1 MSVTIDDVARKA
13 GVSKSTVSLVLNN
26 RLNVSENTRLKV
38 LSTIKSLNYK
48 PLRAAQAITTKKTK
62 NIGFMEI
69 AASHDNP
76 EKLVSKY
83 GFSTIIPTFTNDVA
97 RGIEEEAQRRGYGL
111 LFNTYY
117 GSLKPSIKD
126 IPPIITHYWIDGLLL
141 VGGVFAEGSIKM
153 LKKWKIPFVLV
164 GSHLPSDNANCVFA
178 DNASGA
184 IQAVEYLISLGYS
197 KIGFING
204 PSSTQTSFD
213 KMQGYLLAL
222 QKNDIEFAKSL
233 AEVGDFSALSGYEAM
248 KKLLKKHKD
257 LKAVFVGFDGM
268 AIGAAKAITEKGLK
282 IPEDISIVGCGDSW
296 IATHFNPPLTT
307 VKVFK
312 YEIGIAAAK
321 MLFEVLSSNKTDR
334 PKKVIIPTELVIRE
348 SCRPLK

>member
-1 MSVTIDDVARKA
+1 MSVTIGDVARKA
-13 GVSKSTVSLVLNN
+13 GVSKSTVSLVLNK
-26 RLNVSENTRLKV
+26 RPNVSEDTRLKV
-38 LSTIKSLNYK
+38 LATIESLNYK
-48 PLRAAQAITTKKTK
+48 PLKAAQAITTKKTK

-69 AASHDNP
+69 VVTHDNP
-76 EKLVSKY
+76 EKLASKY
-83 GFSTIIPTFTNDVA
+83 GFATMIPTFAGDVA

-117 GSLKPSIKD
+117 GNLTHSIKE
-126 IPPIITHYWIDGLLL
+126 IPPMVTNYWIDGLLL
-141 VGGVFAEGSIKM
+141 IGGSFTEEFITM

-178 DNASGA
+178 DNASGV
-184 IQAVEYLISLGYS
+184 IQSVEYLINLGYS

-204 PSSTQTSFD
+204 PSNTQTSFD

-222 QKNDIEFAKSL
+222 QKNDIEFDKNLVEA
-233 AEVGDFSALSGYEAM
+233 GDFSALSGYEAM
-248 KKLLKKHKD
+248 KRLLKRNKH
-257 LKAVFVGFDGM
+257 LNAVFVGFDGM
-268 AIGAAKAITEKGLK
+268 AIGAAKAITERGLK
-282 IPEDISIVGCGDSW
+282 IPEDISIIGFEDSW

-321 MLFEVLSSNKTDR
+321 MLFELLGSIRMSR
-334 PKKVIIPTELVIRE
+334 PKKVIVPTELMIRK
-348 SCRPLK
+348 SCMPVK